1 MPGRLRFRLPRVGLL
16 FAAQGTAERTNEFL
30 TSNPI
35 GHHPLE
41 RTTYPVLILTNQIG
55 RGLCLAHALR
65 GFQCCMSP
73 DMASLEPAIRKV
85 LHRIESLVLNVPETT
100 HIVLKRGRTRHKHH
114 TLHGF
119 QLLCCVVHSVF
130 LHHSTVTKTLGNRN
144 RIRGSTPSLSYTHG
158 MNTCADS
165 HRRQGESNGAITPRA
180 IVNCGCPDLFRT
192 WPEVKCYW
200 DAPFTCSHAML
211 KVAPGLAISEG

>member
-1 MPGRLRFRLPRVGLL
+1 MLGRLRFRLLRLEL
-16 FAAQGTAERTNEFL
+16 MFAAQGTGERTNEFL

-100 HIVLKRGRTRHKHH
+100 HNSSNA
-114 TLHGF
+114 
-119 QLLCCVVHSVF
+119 C
-130 LHHSTVTKTLGNRN
+130 
-144 RIRGSTPSLSYTHG
+144 RIR
-158 MNTCADS
+158 
-165 HRRQGESNGAITPRA
+165 HRHPT
-180 IVNCGCPDLFRT
+180 
-192 WPEVKCYW
+192 
-200 DAPFTCSHAML
+200 FT
-211 KVAPGLAISEG
+211 GL